1 MDTAGRRFS
10 LPGLQPEGERLHRSG
25 PGAWPYAAPAGSA
38 RIQDPYAG
46 NQGGSLPCRA
56 AGLLSEAR
64 HNSPRCDVMCSEGA
78 TPNKPRQESTMTT
91 ATAARLSD
99 AAAYLA
105 SNRLAADIADGTEAS
120 LAVLKENR
128 DRLTPDQASK
138 LATAERL
145 LAEAGEC
152 LQSLGA
158 SLTPACR

>member
-1 MDTAGRRFS
+1 
-10 LPGLQPEGERLHRSG
+10 
-25 PGAWPYAAPAGSA
+25 
-38 RIQDPYAG
+38 
-46 NQGGSLPCRA
+46 
-56 AGLLSEAR
+56 
-64 HNSPRCDVMCSEGA
+64 
-78 TPNKPRQESTMTT
+78 MTT